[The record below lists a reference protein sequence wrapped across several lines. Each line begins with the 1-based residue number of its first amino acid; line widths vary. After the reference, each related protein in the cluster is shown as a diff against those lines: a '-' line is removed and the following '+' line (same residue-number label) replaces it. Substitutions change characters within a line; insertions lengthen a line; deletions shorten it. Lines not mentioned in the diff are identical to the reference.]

1 MGNGWKMSHR
11 SENRKRIGRMSRL
24 TGKVIV
30 TAQKGNGD
38 KGNVIEDMDDA
49 LKKLGLTRENA
60 KFLLKAWKEAGADN
74 PDSLKRM
81 VKKRGAKQS
90 VSAAMQFGV
99 DSLSAIV
106 AWWSGME
113 IATSQSL
120 GPFSLA
126 GEFLL
131 YTLAMYLTINATLD
145 IFGLITVGVATRKY
159 SEQSSA
165 MLEAVKKMAGEDM
178 TGLEVVD
185 KARQAVVTVQVLQAL
200 DKIYATLSD
209 GMYRNGSSKDFFR
222 DLGAYLVIMN
232 AGDKGFEIE
241 SCGLSKDQV
250 ANLAAE
256 FALADKDDDGYIDVL
271 EFKQLG
277 WRTGQEMTQEEVEA
291 AVSILDTNKDGV
303 IEFSEFVAW
312 FASQG

>member
-1 MGNGWKMSHR
+1 MIDN
-11 SENRKRIGRMSRL
+11 IQL
-24 TGKVIV
+24 CTCVV
-30 TAQKGNGD
+30 LQ
-38 KGNVIEDMDDA
+38 
-49 LKKLGLTRENA
+49 
-60 KFLLKAWKEAGADN
+60 GADN
-74 PDSLKRM
+74 PDSLKRL
-81 VKKRGAKQS
+81 VKKRGAKQD
-90 VSAAMQFGV
+90 VSAAMQFVV

-106 AWWSGME
+106 AWWSGFE
-113 IATSQSL
+113 TATTQSL

-145 IFGLITVGVATRKY
+145 IFGLITVGIATRKY
-159 SEQSSA
+159 SEQSSD
-165 MLEAVKKMAGEDM
+165 MLEAVKKMAGEDI

-209 GMYRNGSSKDFFR
+209 GMYRNSSSKDFFR

-232 AGDKGFEIE
+232 AGDKGFDIE
-241 SCGLSKDQV
+241 KCGLSKDQV

-256 FALADKDDDGYIDVL
+256 FALADKDDDGYIDIA
-271 EFKQLG
+271 EFRQLG
-277 WRTGQEMTQEEVEA
+277 WRTGQEMTQEEAEA
-291 AVSILDTNKDGV
+291 AVSVLDTNKDGV
-303 IEFSEFVAW
+303 VEFSEFVAW